1 VKWARHGRV
10 LPIEPCTWVTEQNK
24 DEAQCGCWKWSVYCE
39 ETHLRQVWLGTFFS
53 GKLNCLVSWKRDLIL
68 QCLSQ
73 RFCSYFTYKCKWQ
86 MSFFS
91 ATLFRVDSKRLNK
104 FSILT
109 RRIKITKMLFL
120 HFCTNW
126 PTVLLFFLS
135 ATLII
140 TLTTKCKTNLILDKT
155 NKINSLQ

>member
-1 VKWARHGRV
+1 
-10 LPIEPCTWVTEQNK
+10 
-24 DEAQCGCWKWSVYCE
+24 
-39 ETHLRQVWLGTFFS
+39 
-53 GKLNCLVSWKRDLIL
+53 
-68 QCLSQ
+68 
-73 RFCSYFTYKCKWQ
+73 
-86 MSFFS
+86 MSFFFS

-104 FSILT
+104 FSILI
-109 RRIKITKMLFL
+109 RIKITNMLFL

-126 PTVLLFFLS
+126 PTVLFFFSLS

>member
-1 VKWARHGRV
+1 
-10 LPIEPCTWVTEQNK
+10 
-24 DEAQCGCWKWSVYCE
+24 
-39 ETHLRQVWLGTFFS
+39 
-53 GKLNCLVSWKRDLIL
+53 
-68 QCLSQ
+68 
-73 RFCSYFTYKCKWQ
+73 

-109 RRIKITKMLFL
+109 RRIQITKMLFL
-120 HFCTNW
+120 NFCTNW

>member
-1 VKWARHGRV
+1 
-10 LPIEPCTWVTEQNK
+10 
-24 DEAQCGCWKWSVYCE
+24 
-39 ETHLRQVWLGTFFS
+39 
-53 GKLNCLVSWKRDLIL
+53 
-68 QCLSQ
+68 
-73 RFCSYFTYKCKWQ
+73 

-91 ATLFRVDSKRLNK
+91 AALFRVDSKRLNK

-109 RRIKITKMLFL
+109 RRIKITNMLFYIFVQTGL
-120 HFCTNW
+120 QYYN
-126 PTVLLFFLS
+126 FFLS

>member
-1 VKWARHGRV
+1 MTDV
-10 LPIEPCTWVTEQNK
+10 
-24 DEAQCGCWKWSVYCE
+24 
-39 ETHLRQVWLGTFFS
+39 F
-53 GKLNCLVSWKRDLIL
+53 
-68 QCLSQ
+68 
-73 RFCSYFTYKCKWQ
+73 
-86 MSFFS
+86 FFS

-109 RRIKITKMLFL
+109 RRIKITNMLFL

-126 PTVLLFFLS
+126 YIIIIFFLS

-155 NKINSLQ
+155 DKINSLQ

>member
-1 VKWARHGRV
+1 
-10 LPIEPCTWVTEQNK
+10 
-24 DEAQCGCWKWSVYCE
+24 
-39 ETHLRQVWLGTFFS
+39 
-53 GKLNCLVSWKRDLIL
+53 
-68 QCLSQ
+68 
-73 RFCSYFTYKCKWQ
+73 

-109 RRIKITKMLFL
+109 RRIKITSYYYIFVQTGL
-120 HFCTNW
+120 HYYD
-126 PTVLLFFLS
+126 FFLS

-155 NKINSLQ
+155 NKINNLQ

>member
-1 VKWARHGRV
+1 MTDV
-10 LPIEPCTWVTEQNK
+10 
-24 DEAQCGCWKWSVYCE
+24 
-39 ETHLRQVWLGTFFS
+39 F
-53 GKLNCLVSWKRDLIL
+53 
-68 QCLSQ
+68 
-73 RFCSYFTYKCKWQ
+73 
-86 MSFFS
+86 FFS

-109 RRIKITKMLFL
+109 RRIKITNMLFL
-120 HFCTNW
+120 NF
-126 PTVLLFFLS
+126 LYKLAYIIILFFLS